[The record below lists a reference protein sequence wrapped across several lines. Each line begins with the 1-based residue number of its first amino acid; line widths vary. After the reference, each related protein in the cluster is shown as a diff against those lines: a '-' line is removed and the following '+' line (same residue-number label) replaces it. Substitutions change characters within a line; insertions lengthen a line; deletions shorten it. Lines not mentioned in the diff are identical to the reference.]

1 MILVRRFMFLLAL
14 IFWQGGMM
22 FYGGITVPVMRSKL
36 SAKTE
41 EPQRSAIT
49 QRVTQ
54 WLNLAGSVSLAIMA
68 ADIFLLPMHRFKR
81 SLLWGSAMCLQF
93 ALVILHRRLSEM
105 MADPGFYDSDMSHF
119 APWHSLYLIMS
130 TIQWATMLALLA
142 VSLLAWQKQD
152 QRAGGIASDPTV
164 IR

>member
-1 MILVRRFMFLLAL
+1 MILIRRFMFLLAL

-68 ADIFLLPMHRFKR
+68 ADIFLLQCIVQTI
-81 SLLWGSAMCLQF
+81 SLMGIAVCLQF

>member
-1 MILVRRFMFLLAL
+1 MILIRRFMFLLAL

-22 FYGGITVPVMRSKL
+22 FYGGITVPVMRGKL
-36 SAKTE
+36 SAQSE

-54 WLNLAGSVSLAIMA
+54 WLNLAGSVALLVMVPDVLVLPIHRQKRGLLFGSAVGLQLAIVA
-68 ADIFLLPMHRFKR
+68 
-81 SLLWGSAMCLQF
+81 
-93 ALVILHRRLSEM
+93 LHRRLSEM